1 MHPLPFDKVVL
12 LFILIGISAFAA
24 SSETA
29 FFSLNRFQLRRL
41 RDHYKRAFS
50 RIKTLLARPSRLL
63 VLILLINEI
72 VNINFTTHLAQL
84 VELQFKNPE
93 WWIITIVTMLLT
105 LPLILLLGEIT
116 PKVIATKANQLVAMF
131 NSKILIVPYKVL
143 YPLLWLID
151 TIVHFG
157 ISGGK
162 VEGKDDFS
170 KTMAAFSEEDFVT
183 IMDEGARE
191 GTVNQDEREMITNV
205 LEFDDSNANEVMT
218 DLDQV
223 FTIEENKQVSE
234 VLSEIRLQKF
244 SRVPIYQGKAKN
256 IVGVLYVK
264 SLLKVQSQPDL
275 LNSIVKNFMTPIMQV
290 KPEIRLAAL
299 FRRFKKAKTHLAA
312 CVDREGNTVGIVTME
327 DVLESIFGEIQDERD
342 VH

>member
-1 MHPLPFDKVVL
+1 MHPLPIDKVVL
-12 LFILIGISAFAA
+12 LFVLICISAFAS

-41 RDHYKRAFS
+41 RDLYKRAFT

-72 VNINFTTHLAQL
+72 VNINFTTTLTSL
-84 VELQFKNPE
+84 VEQQLKNSE
-93 WWIITIVTMLLT
+93 WWHVSVITMLIS
-105 LPLILLLGEIT
+105 LPLLLLFGEIT

-131 NSKILIVPYKVL
+131 NSKILIVPYRLL
-143 YPLLWLID
+143 YPLIWLID
-151 TIVHFG
+151 TVVHFG

-170 KTMAAFSEEDFVT
+170 KTMAAISEEDFVT

-205 LEFDDSNANEVMT
+205 LEFDDSNAHEVMT
-218 DLDQV
+218 PIDRV
-223 FTIEENKQVSE
+223 FSVDENIRV
-234 VLSEIRLQKF
+234 VDIISEIKTQKF
-244 SRVPIYQGKAKN
+244 SRVPVYQNEKKN

-264 SLLKVQSQPDL
+264 SLLKMQSQPDL
-275 LNSIVKNFMTPIMQV
+275 LNSPIRDFMTPIMSV
-290 KPEIRLAAL
+290 RPEIRLAAL
-299 FRRFKKAKTHLAA
+299 FKKFKIAKTHLAS
-312 CVDREGNTVGIVTME
+312 CVNKEGICVGIVTME

-342 VH
+342 VR